1 MIHSDADFMKHCF
14 YLAEK
19 GRGMTSPNPL
29 VGCVIVQ
36 NDEIVATGY
45 HRKAGLA
52 HAELDAIENT
62 QANLKGATLYCNL
75 EPCCHTNKKTPPCAQ
90 RIILEN
96 ISKVVIANLDPNP
109 YVAGRGVELL
119 RKNGIEVITG
129 VLEEE
134 GEKLNEIFFK
144 NMREQKPFVHL
155 KIAQTLDGKI
165 ATNTGSSQWITN
177 ENLESKCIKCASNMR
192 PY

>member
-90 RIILEN
+90 RIILETYQQ
-96 ISKVVIANLDPNP
+96 SC
-109 YVAGRGVELL
+109 
-119 RKNGIEVITG
+119 
-129 VLEEE
+129 
-134 GEKLNEIFFK
+134 
-144 NMREQKPFVHL
+144 H
-155 KIAQTLDGKI
+155 
-165 ATNTGSSQWITN
+165 
-177 ENLESKCIKCASNMR
+177 C
-192 PY
+192 